1 MRRSQRHHALLD
13 VLRANAER
21 PVSVPR
27 LAERFAVSTRTIERD
42 LRALQASEVP
52 IYAVAGRHGGYAVRR
67 DYSLPPLAFSPQE
80 ATAIVAGLSFMMAS
94 PFAEDSRRTMDKV
107 LAAMPAEQRDRAR
120 SLATRVATMAPERST
135 EPGIAEVVRTVLNEP
150 RVLDMEYCS
159 HDSGERTR
167 RTVEPL
173 GLITVRGGW
182 ILVGWC
188 RLRQGVR
195 GFLIDRILTIC
206 ATEEIPPRRTP
217 DPLVADL
224 SRWDFRGYER

>member
-1 MRRSQRHHALLD
+1 MRRSQRHHAVLD

-21 PVSVPR
+21 PFSVPR

-42 LRALQASEVP
+42 LRALQEAGVP

-67 DYSLPPLAFSPQE
+67 DYSLPPLAFAPRE
-80 ATAIVAGLSFMMAS
+80 ATAVVAGLSVMTAS
-94 PFAEDSRRTMDKV
+94 PFAEDSRRAMDKV
-107 LAAMPAEQRDRAR
+107 LAAMPPEQRDRAR

-135 EPGIAEVVRTVLNEP
+135 DPEIAEVVRS
-150 RVLDMEYCS
+150 VLDEPHVVELEYCS
-159 HDSGERTR
+159 HESSERTR

-188 RLRQGVR
+188 RLRDGVR
-195 GFLIDRILTIC
+195 GFLIDRILGIH
-206 ATEEIPPRRTP
+206 ATDEVPPERTP
-217 DPLVADL
+217 DPFDADL